1 MACRL
6 TLLGPPQLLD
16 ERGRVLPIPAK
27 AFALAA
33 FILLSG
39 GAPVSRSSLR
49 EFLWETPDSKIAAT
63 NLRKFLLRIRQRQQR
78 FGFEFIVEDRDHI
91 RLAEDVEVD
100 LARLLSITEDHG
112 SGLAEFCDLYRGEL
126 LEGLDW
132 DDEESREWLAVQ
144 RTNLREAF
152 VAAITARLEPGTSE
166 DRVTTRAAA
175 RRLIE
180 VDPYNETGH
189 RVLMRLFAEE
199 GEPTRV
205 REVYRGLEQRLRDE
219 LGAEPD
225 PATTELL
232 GSLLNAR
239 TLQARPPVDLS
250 AEPRA
255 LALPIDVQSDP
266 DNREIPAFNAEAR
279 RSGIPRVTILPPVA
293 IGGQDYAHQ
302 LAASLIED
310 VTIGLCRFKSL
321 SVVAPHTASEL
332 SQSEKKTLLRSF
344 NIDYAVETKLQN
356 RDSELAL
363 AVKLVNAVTRDILW
377 VDQYAFNRESM
388 AKQYRD
394 LSVRIVSLLV
404 DTIERVELGKY
415 VARYDV
421 EQDPTAYHLFLTGQ
435 RLLRSLDLPSVRK
448 ARRAFR
454 ASIGS
459 FSDFVPAISGL
470 AHTFHLEWLL
480 MARGDNDLL
489 ADAERLAHRSL
500 EIDPDDARG
509 YRDLGL
515 CSIYAGRFDES
526 LEAFGHAERRNPQ
539 YADLLVDYADA
550 LQHSCDA
557 AAALQKIEQAIELN
571 PLGPDRYWWVA
582 ADVNFHLERYT
593 DAINCMSRM
602 RDQSPAFR
610 LIAASWAM
618 LGEKERA
625 KEYVRRAKDI
635 HPDFSVDAW
644 LSILPI
650 RTPEF
655 ASRYKHGL
663 REAGFD

>member
-112 SGLAEFCDLYRGEL
+112 SGLAELCDLYRGEL

-132 DDEESREWLAVQ
+132 DDEELREWLAVQ

-205 REVYRGLEQRLRDE
+205 RDVYRGLEQRLRDE

-232 GSLLNAR
+232 ASLLNAR

-255 LALPIDVQSDP
+255 LSLPIDVQSDP

-388 AKQYRD
+388 AKHYRD

-454 ASIGS
+454 ASISS

-557 AAALQKIEQAIELN
+557 AAAFEKIEQAIETQSARPGSLLVGCGRREL
-571 PLGPDRYWWVA
+571 PSRALHRCDQLHVAHAGPEPRLQADRRILG
-582 ADVNFHLERYT
+582 
-593 DAINCMSRM
+593 DAGR
-602 RDQSPAFR
+602 
-610 LIAASWAM
+610 
-618 LGEKERA
+618 ERA
-625 KEYVRRAKDI
+625 GEG
-635 HPDFSVDAW
+635 
-644 LSILPI
+644 I
-650 RTPEF
+650 RT
-655 ASRYKHGL
+655 
-663 REAGFD
+663 